1 MAWHTLAQLPSMGPS
16 LPAPRGSSAQQ
27 PLTSDTL
34 RIREVWADNLEEE
47 MQVINQVVE
56 EFPYLA
62 MDTEFP
68 GVVRSA
74 KPPRRGGTHSVGRG
88 CHRACP
94 TARGVGAAHCCLP

>member
-1 MAWHTLAQLPSMGPS
+1 MGPP
-16 LPAPRGSSAQQ
+16 LPAPRASSAQR

-68 GVVRSA
+68 GVVR
-74 KPPRRGGTHSVGRG
+74 RGPLCG
-88 CHRACP
+88 
-94 TARGVGAAHCCLP
+94 

>member
-1 MAWHTLAQLPSMGPS
+1 MGP
-16 LPAPRGSSAQQ
+16 ASSFGAGGAQR

-47 MQVINQVVE
+47 MAVINHVVE

-68 GVVRSA
+68 GVVRTT
-74 KPPRRGGTHSVGRG
+74 GTCTV
-88 CHRACP
+88 
-94 TARGVGAAHCCLP
+94 ARAHCAVNRGSQGSGQLPSKVHTSA

>member
-1 MAWHTLAQLPSMGPS
+1 MGPP
-16 LPAPRGSSAQQ
+16 LPAPRSSSAQR

-68 GVVRSA
+68 GVVR
-74 KPPRRGGTHSVGRG
+74 RGPLCG
-88 CHRACP
+88 
-94 TARGVGAAHCCLP
+94 